1 VVLAAG
7 LIGVGLGAW
16 DLDTAHYGVNS
27 DESSYHQSSRLMTEF
42 VRGVWQHG
50 PGFATP
56 ENVDQYF
63 RWNTATVIHPTFSR
77 ALSALSRAVLVGVLG
92 VRDEVFALRFHNA
105 LCLGLTSA
113 LIVFWLARRCG
124 WAGALA
130 GVLLHWGTVRYL
142 GHVHVAQTDIV
153 LSTLWLVCACIY
165 GASEKPGW
173 TLLTGLLLGAAIAT
187 KYTAVLL
194 FPVLYALD
202 LLRYGRRAAPRIAV
216 TLIVAIAVFV
226 ALNPI
231 FWRHPL
237 LEARRGA
244 AELLARREG
253 VPIPSLV
260 LGRHFEY
267 DVPWFTAPLNLLA
280 TTPLPL
286 LLLGG
291 GGSVLAAASLVPGR
305 KRRRDAGSG
314 PGWEVQ
320 AAAAGFA
327 PLAAM
332 MLPGAMAHDLE
343 RLFLPLFPLLALL
356 GGAAA
361 GRAWKRLV
369 AVPGP
374 RALLGLAG
382 GGALL
387 MVSGSEVVRS
397 HPNES
402 VYFNQVVGG
411 VAGARRLG
419 FDVFYLKNEFTDDVV
434 ADLNRLLPSGAR
446 LGADYLIKEL
456 RQQQEAGK
464 LRSDVKLL
472 WGATGDYF
480 LVYWRMG
487 WITPWEQELGQS
499 RSALY
504 EKTVS
509 GVPCIS
515 LYALGPEEQ
524 APVDDAVLAPPR

>member
-1 VVLAAG
+1 VLAAA
-7 LIGVGLGAW
+7 LVGVGLGAW

-27 DESSYHQSSRLMTEF
+27 DESSYHQSSRLMIEF
-42 VRGVWQHG
+42 VQGLWQHG
-50 PGFATP
+50 PKFATP
-56 ENVDQYF
+56 ENIEQYF

-77 ALSALSRAVLVGVLG
+77 ALSALSRAVLVGALG

-142 GHVHVAQTDIV
+142 GHVHVAQTDVV
-153 LSTLWLVCACIY
+153 LSTLWLLCACCY

-173 TLLTGLLLGAAIAT
+173 TLLTGMLLGAAIAT

-202 LLRYGRRAAPRIAV
+202 LLRHGRRAVPRAAV
-216 TLIVAIAVFV
+216 TLAVAVVVFV
-226 ALNPI
+226 ALNPP
-231 FWRHPL
+231 FWRQPL
-237 LEARRGA
+237 LEVRRGVM
-244 AELLARREG
+244 ELQTRRER

-260 LGRHFEY
+260 LGRHYEF
-267 DVPWFTAPLNLLA
+267 DVPWFTAPMNLLA
-280 TTPLPL
+280 TTPLTL

-291 GGSVLAAASLVPGR
+291 AGSVLAAASLIPGR
-305 KRRRDAGSG
+305 TRRSVAGPGSG
-314 PGWEVQ
+314 WEAQ

-361 GRAWKRLV
+361 GRAWKRL
-369 AVPGP
+369 AGVPGP

-387 MVSGSEVVRS
+387 IASGLEVVHS

-402 VYFNQVVGG
+402 VYFNQIVGG

-419 FDVFYLKNEFTDDVV
+419 FDVFYMKNEFTDDVV

-456 RQQQEAGK
+456 RQQQEAGR

-487 WITPWEQELGQS
+487 WITPWERELEQS
-499 RSALY
+499 HPAVY
-504 EKTVS
+504 ERTVG

-524 APVDDAVLAPPR
+524 APVDDSTLAPPL